1 MLLIITYRLDLILAI
16 KFIVSLWRLVDFCSL
31 LTIYVKVCMVSVYC
45 MVLIFRYLFW
55 WFLMFRVISFN
66 TCMLKA
72 IIFFSLFMS
81 FFIIVFMYILVFLV
95 IMWMMEEDILFR
107 DMFYCFIFIMGF
119 MFMVMLNII
128 CKKE

>member
-1 MLLIITYRLDLILAI
+1 
-16 KFIVSLWRLVDFCSL
+16 
-31 LTIYVKVCMVSVYC
+31 
-45 MVLIFRYLFW
+45 
-55 WFLMFRVISFN
+55 MFRVISFN

>member
-1 MLLIITYRLDLILAI
+1 
-16 KFIVSLWRLVDFCSL
+16 
-31 LTIYVKVCMVSVYC
+31 
-45 MVLIFRYLFW
+45 
-55 WFLMFRVISFN
+55 MFRVISFN

-95 IMWMMEEDILFR
+95 IMWMMEEDILFS

-119 MFMVMLNII
+119 MFMVILNII
-128 CKKE
+128 CKKEWNINEVTRIIKEERKNRNLINK